1 MTLFKGR
8 PTKATALAVL
18 IAVQIACAA
27 FFAADWLGDFG
38 ASIGVSGKSPWTWHA
53 GIELLATL
61 SLVVAITVETK
72 VLLRLLRREAHMIR
86 SLSAAAKGLNDL
98 MEDLFS
104 TWGLT
109 PAEQDVATFLIK
121 GSDIAEIARL
131 RGSAEGTVK
140 AHLNAI
146 YRKAGVSGR
155 PALVSLLLEDLMV
168 DPLLPKAHGRGQPRP
183 ERVEA

>member
-1 MTLFKGR
+1 MNPSTAR
-8 PTKATALAVL
+8 PTQATALAIL
-18 IAVQIACAA
+18 IAVQGASAA
-27 FFAADWLGDFG
+27 FFAIDWLGDMSAIG
-38 ASIGVSGKSPWTWHA
+38 ASSFTWHA

-61 SLVVAITVETK
+61 SLVIAIGVEAR
-72 VLLRLLRREAHMIR
+72 VLMRLLRREAHMAR

-98 MEDLFS
+98 MEDLFA

-131 RGSAEGTVK
+131 RGSAEGTIK

-168 DPLLPKAHGRGQPRP
+168 DPLLPRP
-183 ERVEA
+183 HNGDLLRDKRWV

>member
-1 MTLFKGR
+1 MTVPSAR
-8 PTKATALAVL
+8 PTQVTALAIL
-18 IAVQIACAA
+18 IAVQVACAA
-27 FFAADWLGDFG
+27 FFVIDWLGD
-38 ASIGVSGKSPWTWHA
+38 VSGVGRSPFAWHA
-53 GIELLATL
+53 GIELTATL
-61 SLVVAITVETK
+61 SLVIAIGVEAR
-72 VLLRLLRREAHMIR
+72 VLMRLLRREAHMIR

-98 MEDLFS
+98 MEELFA
-104 TWGLT
+104 TWRLT

-168 DPLLPKAHGRGQPRP
+168 DPLLPRPRVADRRP
-183 ERVEA
+183 EGSGA

>member
-1 MTLFKGR
+1 MTFPRTR
-8 PTKATALAVL
+8 PTQATALSVL

-27 FFAADWLGDFG
+27 FFVIDWLGDMSAG
-38 ASIGVSGKSPWTWHA
+38 GGSPLTWHA
-53 GIELLATL
+53 GIELVATL
-61 SLVVAITVETK
+61 SLVIAIGVEAR
-72 VLLRLLRREAHMIR
+72 VLLRLLRREAHMAR
-86 SLSAAAKGLNDL
+86 SLSAAARGLNDL
-98 MEDLFS
+98 MEDLFE

-109 PAEQDVATFLIK
+109 PAEQDVATFVIK

-146 YRKAGVSGR
+146 SRKAGVSGR

-168 DPLLPKAHGRGQPRP
+168 EPLLPEPSGARMDRKKGGA
-183 ERVEA
+183 

>member
-1 MTLFKGR
+1 MKFPRTR
-8 PTKATALAVL
+8 PTQATALTVL
-18 IAVQIACAA
+18 IAVQVACAA
-27 FFAADWLGDFG
+27 FFAIDWLGDVTAAG
-38 ASIGVSGKSPWTWHA
+38 GSPLTWHA

-61 SLVVAITVETK
+61 SLVIAIGVETT

-98 MEDLFS
+98 MEDLFA

-168 DPLLPKAHGRGQPRP
+168 DPLLPKPREAGGRAGTS
-183 ERVEA
+183 EA